1 MGKPIIAQKRGK
13 GSPAYTTKGHKSKGA
28 AKHYKDGEGFVVDLV
43 SNNQHTA
50 PLALVQHEDGLYYFT
65 IAGEGTMVGDTV
77 EIGED
82 AELKVGNTLKLADL
96 PEGTPVF
103 NIESQP
109 NDGGKFCRSSGT
121 TARVVSKTE
130 KTVTIQLPSKK
141 QRSFNAQCRATIGVA
156 AGGGR
161 PEKPL
166 LKAGTAHHK
175 YKARNKYWPK
185 VSPNSMS
192 AYDHPFGNTRSLRK
206 SKSKPAPRNAPA
218 GRKVGHIRP
227 KRTGRK

>member
-13 GSPAYTTKGHKSKGA
+13 GSPAYTTKSHKFRGE
-28 AKHYKDGEGFVVDLV
+28 AKHYKNGQALVIDLLPCPLH
-43 SNNQHTA
+43 SA
-50 PLALVQHEDGLYYFT
+50 PLALVEHEDGLYYFT
-65 IAGEGTMVGDTV
+65 IAGEGCSVGDSV
-77 EIGED
+77 EIGPD
-82 AELKVGNTLKLADL
+82 AEVKVGNTLRLADM

-109 NDGGKFCRSSGT
+109 SDGGKFCRSSGT
-121 TARVVSKTE
+121 TARIISKSE

-161 PEKPL
+161 TDKPL
-166 LKAGTAHHK
+166 LKAGNAHHK
-175 YKARNKYWPK
+175 YKARNKYWPR

-206 SKSKPAPRNAPA
+206 SKSKPAPRNAPP